1 MSCVT
6 GVTGTTGTTFYTQLK
21 IFNFPE
27 EFRNVVDKAQSESK
41 TKRTGATSGHL
52 QDFMYEISNQPSKWE
67 YLEHFHMT
75 HYFWGKFGTYLGQL
89 ANNKTIVKFPG
100 GKKTASKKGVMIR
113 KVSSIDTSTNY
124 VSQSRLSDKS
134 DIILKIFGPEEIN
147 QDETK

>member
-1 MSCVT
+1 M
-6 GVTGTTGTTFYTQLK
+6 
-21 IFNFPE
+21 
-27 EFRNVVDKAQSESK
+27 VDEDQSEFM
-41 TKRTGATSGHL
+41 TKQIAEASGHL
-52 QDFMYEISNQPSKWE
+52 KDFMYVISNQPSKWE

-75 HYFWGKFGTYLGQL
+75 HDFWGKFGTYLGQL

-113 KVSSIDTSTNY
+113 KVSSTDTSTNY